1 MISNM
6 IHSCCPLLQGIAGQ
20 LRGQLSDLQARI
32 KQADLAESIERHAFM
47 EIAKGIGEEYLQIEK
62 YCNLNYAG
70 LQKILKKHDK
80 LLPHV
85 PCFHF
90 YKAHMGSQPWVQ
102 GDHQDIQVGIFSYN
116 P

>member
-1 MISNM
+1 MFK
-6 IHSCCPLLQGIAGQ
+6 P
-20 LRGQLSDLQARI
+20 
-32 KQADLAESIERHAFM
+32 KV
-47 EIAKGIGEEYLQIEK
+47 EK

-90 YKAHMGSQPWVQ
+90 YKAHMSSQPWVQ
-102 GDHQDIQVGIFSYN
+102 GNHQDVQVSEGPFTELIMWII
-116 P
+116 